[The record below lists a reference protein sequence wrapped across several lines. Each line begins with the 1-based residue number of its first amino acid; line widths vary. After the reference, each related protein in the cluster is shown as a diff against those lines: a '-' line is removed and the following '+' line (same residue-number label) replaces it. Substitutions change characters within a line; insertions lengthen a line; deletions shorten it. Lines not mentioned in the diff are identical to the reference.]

1 MGIPVNAYYNILNN
15 KQINLYAYAGGSV
28 EKCVT
33 DKYEVLST
41 NIIHTEKPSGVQL
54 SANVGIGVEFMLG
67 KHVGLYADPS
77 LRYYFDNG
85 QPKSIRTS
93 QPLMLGL
100 DLGLRIKL

>member
-1 MGIPVNAYYNILNN
+1 
-15 KQINLYAYAGGSV
+15 
-28 EKCVT
+28 
-33 DKYEVLST
+33 
-41 NIIHTEKPSGVQL
+41 
-54 SANVGIGVEFMLG
+54 MLG
-67 KHVGLYADPS
+67 GHVGLYADPS